1 VDCGRK
7 NIRGRFLSSSAFCL
21 LLVVYGFIAACAST
35 QDLDLLR
42 QDVNRLQRDSLSAK
56 SDLDS
61 LKEKTTGVAKE
72 ESFNVM
78 RMNQAEIQS
87 QLSNTA
93 KDIQI
98 LSGRFDENKYFLEK
112 TLKDWTSEM
121 DLMKA
126 QVAALERQMRE
137 MKNRLA
143 LLEGQS
149 KLQGESLKEQETG
162 KKAEELQKE
171 IPPKEAQAVKP
182 ATDKLTKYETAYSA
196 FKNKR
201 YKESREKF
209 EAFIKEF
216 PQDELADNSYFW
228 VAETFYNEKDF
239 EGAILSYET
248 FLKKYP
254 NSKKASAGFLKQGLS
269 FIAIGDKKTGTV
281 ILEQLIERYPKS
293 KEAEIAQKTLED
305 LNKKTVKKK
314 K

>member
-1 VDCGRK
+1 VDYRNK
-7 NIRGRFLSSSAFCL
+7 TQGRFLSSAACCL
-21 LLVVYGFIAACAST
+21 LLVACCFIVACAST
-35 QDLDLLR
+35 SDLELLR
-42 QDVNRLQRDSLSAK
+42 QDVNRLQRDSLSTK

-87 QLSNTA
+87 QLSNVA

-126 QVAALERQMRE
+126 QAAALARQMRE
-137 MKNRLA
+137 MKDRLA
-143 LLEGQS
+143 ALEGQS
-149 KLQGESLKEQETG
+149 KLQGESSKEQEIG
-162 KKAEELQKE
+162 KKPAELQKE

-182 ATDKLTKYETAYSA
+182 APDKLTKYETAYNA

-209 EAFIKEF
+209 EVFIKEYTK
-216 PQDELADNSYFW
+216 DELADNAYFW
-228 VAETFYNEKDF
+228 IAETFYNEKDF

-254 NSKKASAGFLKQGLS
+254 NSKKAPAGFLKQGLS

-293 KEAEIAQKTLED
+293 KEAELAEKSLED

>member
-1 VDCGRK
+1 VDDRDKIQGRATP
-7 NIRGRFLSSSAFCL
+7 LSACCL
-21 LLVVYGFIAACAST
+21 LLVAYCFIVACAST
-35 QDLDLLR
+35 SDLELLR

-78 RMNQAEIQS
+78 RMNQAEMQS
-87 QLSNTA
+87 RLSNAA

-137 MKNRLA
+137 MKDRLSA
-143 LLEGQS
+143 LEGQS
-149 KLQGESLKEQETG
+149 KLQGESSNEQEIG
-162 KKAEELQKE
+162 KKSEEPQKE

-182 ATDKLTKYETAYSA
+182 APEKLTKYETAYNA

-216 PQDELADNSYFW
+216 PKDELADNAHFW
-228 VAETFYNEKDF
+228 IAETSYNEKDF

-254 NSKKASAGFLKQGLS
+254 NSKKAPAGFLKQGLS
-269 FIAIGDKKTGTV
+269 FIAIGDKKTGKV
-281 ILEQLIERYPKS
+281 ILEQLVERYPKS
-293 KEAEIAQKTLED
+293 KEAEIAQKSLDD